1 VLLLPAVFLLTY
13 LLDRGVFLS
22 FSKVFGKRWNCVCS
36 IALAE
41 DRVFSGL
48 RLEEFNYIRQQLTM
62 MSVQME
68 EKLNLKLLELL
79 EGRQLSISGLSREL
93 KAEGIDEHRLILTG
107 YLRALRDLE
116 ILEEI
121 EVPPSK
127 IYALPEKDKELL
139 PEKGKESVPEKGKEL
154 RSPEPSDPEDIY
166 SIFMTQLNKIDLDLK
181 IPVGVYVIS
190 RLFERP
196 CFRRELKLV
205 GITQKHL
212 DQYLAKPGM
221 VCEALDAHLKKARA
235 DITRIEIPPDD
246 PAYEIR
252 GNREEKNR
260 EEITR
265 LTNEVLRL
273 ANEVLAGLIKNRIDL
288 EGLVAKSKQTTLLP

>member
-1 VLLLPAVFLLTY
+1 
-13 LLDRGVFLS
+13 
-22 FSKVFGKRWNCVCS
+22 
-36 IALAE
+36 
-41 DRVFSGL
+41 
-48 RLEEFNYIRQQLTM
+48 
-62 MSVQME
+62 ME

-93 KAEGIDEHRLILTG
+93 KSEGIDEHRLILTG

-116 ILEEI
+116 ILEEF

-127 IYALPEKDKELL
+127 IYALPERDKELS
-139 PEKGKESVPEKGKEL
+139 PEKGIEHVSETGKEV
-154 RSPEPSDPEDIY
+154 RFTEPPEQEDIY
-166 SIFMTQLNKIDLDLK
+166 SIFRTQLIKIDLDFK

-196 CFRRELKLV
+196 CFRRELKLI

-221 VCEALDAHLKKARA
+221 VCEAPDSHLKKARA
-235 DITRIEIPPDD
+235 DITKIEIPPDD

-252 GNREEKNR
+252 ENKEEV
-260 EEITR
+260 T
-265 LTNEVLRL
+265 RL
-273 ANEVLAGLIKNRIDL
+273 ANEVLAGLIKHRVDL